1 MLLVHDDDRIALEGR
16 DRSSKQGSISREIRL
31 RLYLTT
37 TGGSTL
43 RENAEK
49 ERERGQL
56 PGATECSSLR
66 RNKTAAAFSDHRII
80 LVCVYA
86 AVFFRDQ
93 PLREMRYGRSD
104 RIIASQLTSVGVGIR
119 LILSQAGRTE
129 IFLLAREKLGRGSL
143 FTIRVHIHTP
153 LTCV

>member
-16 DRSSKQGSISREIRL
+16 DRSSKHGSISRETRL

-37 TGGSTL
+37 TGGST
-43 RENAEK
+43 RMQRK
-49 ERERGQL
+49 RERERREL

-93 PLREMRYGRSD
+93 ALREMRYGRSD
-104 RIIASQLTSVGVGIR
+104 RIIALQLTSVGIR
-119 LILSQAGRTE
+119 LILSRRGERRFFCLRGKNSDVVR
-129 IFLLAREKLGRGSL
+129 FLRSA
-143 FTIRVHIHTP
+143 FTFTR
-153 LTCV
+153 LSRAFK